1 MIPQNTVEAFSALLK
16 AGLWEQDTRLSDYEP
31 IDFAAIQ
38 KIAEDQSVVGLIAA
52 GLERVVDCKP
62 PKPITLQFVGQ
73 ALQLEQRNLAMNSFI
88 GEMEDRM
95 KKEGIYS
102 ALVKGQGIAQC
113 YSRPLWRASG
123 DIDLLLDSDNYEKA
137 KAFFAGIASSIEQ
150 EEYVSK
156 HIGFTIEP
164 WLVELHGNMYFGL
177 SQRANKVVVDVERDV
192 LQLGGIRVWENN
204 GVDVFLPNPDND
216 IIIVFTHL
224 LGHFCFGGV
233 GLRQICDLCR
243 LLWVY
248 REQINARLLK
258 SRLNKMR
265 LMSEWMVF
273 ASVAVNWLEMP
284 SEAMPF
290 YCSDKQYQRR
300 AKRAV
305 KRILKSGNLGHNIDE
320 SYKVRNNKLTSAIIT
335 FYHRLSEYISLI
347 TVFPMDAHLFFFNYL
362 FDKKRIS
369 KAKKENRS

>member
-1 MIPQNTVEAFSALLK
+1 MRLNSITSFFSLIR
-16 AGLWEQDTRLSDYEP
+16 AGLWEKEVQLSEINNSELPHIYQLAQE
-31 IDFAAIQ
+31 Q
-38 KIAEDQSVVGLIAA
+38 CVVGLLAA
-52 GLERVVDCKP
+52 GLEHLKDIRF
-62 PKPITLQFVGQ
+62 PKSDTLSIVGD
-73 ALQLEQRNLAMNSFI
+73 ALQLEQRNLAMNHFI
-88 GEMEDRM
+88 GVLVDKLRNA
-95 KKEGIYS
+95 GIYPL
-102 ALVKGQGIAQC
+102 LVKGQGVAQC
-113 YSRPLWRASG
+113 YERPLWRSCG
-123 DIDLLLDSDNYEKA
+123 DVDFLLDTNNYNKA
-137 KAFFAGIASSIEQ
+137 KEFFAELATSIEE

-156 HIGFTIEP
+156 HIGYTVDP
-164 WLVELHGNMYFGL
+164 WLVELHGHMYFGL

-192 LQLGGIRVWENN
+192 LQLSGIRVWENN
-204 GVDVFLPNPDND
+204 GVDVYLPNPDND
-216 IIIVFTHL
+216 IIIVFTHF

-243 LLWVY
+243 LLWGY

-273 ASVAVNWLEMP
+273 ASVAVNWLGMP

-320 SYKVRNNKLTSAIIT
+320 SYKACNNKLKSAIIT
-335 FYHRLSEYISLI
+335 FYHRFSEYISLV